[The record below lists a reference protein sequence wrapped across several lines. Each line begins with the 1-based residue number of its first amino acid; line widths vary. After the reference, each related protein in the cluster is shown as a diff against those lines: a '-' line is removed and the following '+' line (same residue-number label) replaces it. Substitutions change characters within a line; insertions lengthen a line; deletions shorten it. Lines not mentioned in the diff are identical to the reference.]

1 MKKTIKFITIILT
14 VFILTGCGNSSI
26 TEITY
31 KDLEKKLENKESFIL
46 EIVQDGCSNCES
58 FSPKFDKVL
67 TKHNLTA
74 VSINR
79 AKLSDIDS
87 TKLDNLYNIT
97 GTPTVIFIENGEE
110 PSILRRI
117 IGDVDQEKIISKLKN
132 AGYIKEKN

>member
-1 MKKTIKFITIILT
+1 MKKTIKI
-14 VFILTGCGNSSI
+14 FILVLISVILVGCGNTSI

-31 KDLEKKLENKESFIL
+31 KDLEKKLENQESFIL
-46 EIVQDGCSNCES
+46 EIIQDGCSNCES

-67 TKHNLTA
+67 QKYELTA

-117 IGDVDQEKIISKLKN
+117 IGDVSQDKIISKLKN
-132 AGYIKEKN
+132 AGYIK

>member
-1 MKKTIKFITIILT
+1 MKKTIKFFIL
-14 VFILTGCGNSSI
+14 VFIGVILAGCGNTSI

-31 KDLEKKLENKESFIL
+31 KDLEKKLENQESFIL

-67 TKHNLTA
+67 QKHGLTA

-117 IGDVDQEKIISKLKN
+117 IGDVNQDKIISKLKN
-132 AGYIKEKN
+132 VGYIK